1 MKYVFVRFEE
11 ELEDGVLVQMTIIVE
26 GEAAVSPEH
35 FIEWMDG
42 GLPIKVLDWFE
53 VPEVWKNLVADGWLN
68 ESFVAL
74 LGLDALG
81 ETPVVSD
88 LLASIFETGY
98 RMALR
103 KKG

>member
-11 ELEDGVLVQMTIIVE
+11 ECEE
-26 GEAAVSPEH
+26 GQFTPSTLILRGQAANSPEDAID
-35 FIEWMDG
+35 FLDG
-42 GLPIKVLDWFE
+42 GVPVRILDWYE
-53 VPEVWKNLVADGWLN
+53 VPEVWKNLVADGRLN